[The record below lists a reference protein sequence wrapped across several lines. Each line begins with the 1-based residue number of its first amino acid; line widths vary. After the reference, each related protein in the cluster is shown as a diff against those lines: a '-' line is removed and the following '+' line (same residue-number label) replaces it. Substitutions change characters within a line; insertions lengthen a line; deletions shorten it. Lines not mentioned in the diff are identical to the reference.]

1 METKEGKW
9 VQKLV
14 DLPKINKQMYLIEN
28 IDSPLNKK
36 PSRDGFGK
44 ALVEIGAENPNLWV
58 LTADVSE
65 STRTHW
71 FAEKYPDR
79 FVQVGVSEQNLAGV
93 AAGIASLGKIVFI
106 SAYGVFSPGR
116 NWDQVR
122 VSLCYNNVPVKLHGS
137 HTGITVGPDGA
148 SHQALEDIAITR
160 VLPNMTVIVPAD
172 VEEARKATIEACKTK
187 SPVYIRS
194 CREKMPA
201 FTTHLTPFTI
211 GKANVYR
218 NGKDVAIFACG
229 PQVYESII
237 AAEKLESEGIS
248 CAVID
253 CHTIKPID
261 EEAIRFWAKETGL
274 IISVEDHQITGG
286 LGGAIAE
293 VLSER
298 GKSTPCTLKRH
309 GIRNVFC
316 ESGEPLELLKK
327 YRLDSAGIAEFVRE
341 NYKNELQSL

>member
-1 METKEGKW
+1 M
-9 VQKLV
+9 
-14 DLPKINKQMYLIEN
+14 NLIEN
-28 IDSPLNKK
+28 IDDPQNKK

-58 LTADVSE
+58 MTADVSE

-93 AAGIASLGKIVFI
+93 AAGIASSGKTVFL
-106 SAYGVFSPGR
+106 SAYAVFSPGR

-122 VSLCYNNVPVKLHGS
+122 VSICYNNVPVKLHGS
-137 HTGITVGPDGA
+137 HTGVTVGPDGA

-172 VEEARKATIEACKTK
+172 LEEARKATIEASKTK
-187 SPVYIRS
+187 NPIYIRS
-194 CREKMPA
+194 CREKMPV

-211 GKANVYR
+211 GKANLYR
-218 NGKDVAIFACG
+218 DGKEAAIFACG

-261 EEAIRFWAKETGL
+261 TDAIRFWAKKTGL

-293 VLSER
+293 VLSES
-298 GKSTPCTLKRH
+298 GKSTPCTLKRL
-309 GIRNVFC
+309 GINNMFC
-316 ESGEPLELLKK
+316 ESGEPLELMKK
-327 YRLDSAGIAEFVRE
+327 YKLDSEGIAEFVRK
-341 NYKNELQSL
+341 NYKNEIHQNSGTSFN

>member
-1 METKEGKW
+1 M
-9 VQKLV
+9 VNSS
-14 DLPKINKQMYLIEN
+14 KINKQMGLIEN
-28 IDSPLNKK
+28 IDAPQNKK

-44 ALVEIGAENPNLWV
+44 ALVEIGAENPNFWV

-93 AAGIASLGKIVFI
+93 AAGIASSGKTVFI

-116 NWDQVR
+116 NWDQIR

-137 HTGITVGPDGA
+137 HTGVTVGPDGA

-172 VEEARKATIEACKTK
+172 VEEAKKATIEASKTK
-187 SPVYIRS
+187 NPVYIRS

-211 GKANVYR
+211 GRANIYR
-218 NGKDVAIFACG
+218 DGEDVAIFACG
-229 PQVYESII
+229 PQVYESIM

-253 CHTIKPID
+253 FHTIKPID
-261 EEAIRFWAKETGL
+261 EDAIKFWAKKTGL

-293 VLSER
+293 VLSEL

-309 GIRNVFC
+309 GIRNIFC
-316 ESGEPLELLKK
+316 ESGEPLELMIK
-327 YRLDSAGIAEFVRE
+327 YGLDSEGIAKFVRE
-341 NYKNELQSL
+341 NYNKELQSISGKEF

>member
-1 METKEGKW
+1 M
-9 VQKLV
+9 
-14 DLPKINKQMYLIEN
+14 NLIEN
-28 IDSPLNKK
+28 IDDPQNKK

-58 LTADVSE
+58 MTADVSE

-93 AAGIASLGKIVFI
+93 AAGIASSGKTVFL
-106 SAYGVFSPGR
+106 SAYAVFSPGR

-122 VSLCYNNVPVKLHGS
+122 VSICYNNVPVKLHCS
-137 HTGITVGPDGA
+137 HTGVTVGPDGA

-172 VEEARKATIEACKTK
+172 LEEARKATIEASKTK
-187 SPVYIRS
+187 NPIYIRS
-194 CREKMPA
+194 CREKMPV

-211 GKANVYR
+211 GKANLYR
-218 NGKDVAIFACG
+218 DGKEAAIFACG

-261 EEAIRFWAKETGL
+261 TDAIRFWAKKTGL

-293 VLSER
+293 VLSES
-298 GKSTPCTLKRH
+298 GKSTPCTLKRL
-309 GIRNVFC
+309 GINNMFC
-316 ESGEPLELLKK
+316 ESGEPLELMKK
-327 YRLDSAGIAEFVRE
+327 YKLDSEGIAEFVRK
-341 NYKNELQSL
+341 NYKNEIHQNSGTSFN

>member
-1 METKEGKW
+1 M
-9 VQKLV
+9 VNSSR
-14 DLPKINKQMYLIEN
+14 INKEMALIDN
-28 IDSPLNKK
+28 IDAPQNRK

-44 ALVEIGAENPNLWV
+44 ALVEIAAENPNLWV

-79 FVQVGVSEQNLAGV
+79 FVQIGVSEQNMAGV
-93 AAGIASLGKIVFI
+93 ATGIASSGKTVFI
-106 SAYGVFSPGR
+106 SAYGAFSPGR
-116 NWDQVR
+116 NWDQIR
-122 VSLCYNNVPVKLHGS
+122 VSICYNNVPVKLHGS
-137 HTGITVGPDGA
+137 HTGVTVGPDGA

-172 VEEARKATIEACKTK
+172 VEEARKATIEASK
-187 SPVYIRS
+187 SKKPVYIRS

-201 FTTHLTPFTI
+201 FTTYLTPFTI

-218 NGKDVAIFACG
+218 IGSDIAIFACG
-229 PQVYESII
+229 PQVYESIM

-261 EEAIRFWAKETGL
+261 DDMIRFWAKKTGL

-293 VLSER
+293 VLGES
-298 GKSTPCTLKRH
+298 GKSIPCTLKRH
-309 GIRNVFC
+309 GIRNIFC
-316 ESGEPLELLKK
+316 ESGEPLELMKK
-327 YRLDSAGIAEFVRE
+327 YGLDCEGIAEFVRTS
-341 NYKNELQSL
+341 YKEEMQANEKTFN